1 MQEQFSYQK
10 SAHTKGLCSF
20 SAKIKDFS
28 YGKHAHEEFSIG
40 VTCRGR
46 QDFFSNGTFHKSQ
59 AGNVIFFNPEQ
70 VHDGHA
76 GGGKDMEYEMVYI
89 PESTMMSL
97 MQSIGNVSK
106 DQSLLKVSS
115 FHDAVL
121 QKQIISIA
129 RLMNLEQ
136 PLSSLEEE
144 HLLLGIAHSI
154 VRLGDGSFI
163 DKVAYGR
170 TDKLLEQA
178 KEFIHF
184 NLNRKLGIEE
194 ISSAAN
200 MSKYHFIRL
209 FNKQFGMTPH
219 QYVLSYKINRV
230 KRELELGDNAANIA
244 FKYGFSDLSHLNRN
258 FKNTFGITP
267 TQYQKQLSL

>member
-1 MQEQFSYQK
+1 MHEQFSYQQ
-10 SAHTKGLCSF
+10 SAHTLGLCSF
-20 SAKIKDFS
+20 SAKMKNFS

-46 QDFFSNGTFHKSQ
+46 QDFFSNGAFHKSQ
-59 AGNVIFFNPEQ
+59 AGNVIFFSPEQ

-76 GGGKDMEYEMVYI
+76 GGGKDMEYEMLYI
-89 PESTMMSL
+89 PDSIMMSL

-106 DQSLLKVSS
+106 DQSRLREAS
-115 FHDAVL
+115 FYDVVL
-121 QKQIISIA
+121 QRQVMSFS
-129 RLMNLEQ
+129 RSMNSEQ
-136 PLSSLEEE
+136 RLSSLEEE

-154 VRLGDGSFI
+154 VRLGGGSFI
-163 DKVAYGR
+163 EKVAHGR
-170 TDKLLEQA
+170 TEVLLERA

-184 NLNRKLGIEE
+184 NLNRKIDIEE

-209 FNKQFGMTPH
+209 FSKQFGMTPH
-219 QYVLSYKINRV
+219 QYVLSNKINRV